1 MKPKSFAIW
10 ANPGKKE
17 VPGLVHEVMLWAKD
31 NNIKLF
37 LPDSLEHLK
46 IASNHSNFY
55 DSNVPPDVDFLLC
68 LGGDG
73 TLIAGVRIFSNPTV
87 PVLGVHIG
95 GLGFLA
101 QITPKELT
109 EKLNM
114 IKNGEST
121 TQERLVLDAQISNSN
136 KSHFAI
142 NDFVVQNEIA
152 YRVTS
157 LSLYIDGKHV
167 SDYKSDGIII
177 STPTGSTAYSLS
189 SGGPIVQPDVFS
201 IIVTPIAPH
210 SLTSRPL
217 VLPAD
222 VDIEFRFN
230 GDSEKELKLISDG
243 QNIENFTNDST
254 VKISQAKH
262 HVKFITFEDYDYY
275 QTLKTK
281 MVWGKRGSYKS
292 RFKYHY
298 RIILQ

>member
-1 MKPKSFAIW
+1 
-10 ANPGKKE
+10 
-17 VPGLVHEVMLWAKD
+17 MLWAKD

-87 PVLGVHIG
+87 SVLGVHIG

-281 MVWGKRGSYKS
+281 MVWGKRGS
-292 RFKYHY
+292 
-298 RIILQ
+298 

>member
-1 MKPKSFAIW
+1 MLTKRAAEKEKQS
-10 ANPGKKE
+10 KKE
-17 VPGLVHEVMLWAKD
+17 VPGLVHEVVLWAK
-31 NNIKLF
+31 NNDIKLF
-37 LPDSLEHLK
+37 LPDSLEHLEV
-46 IASNHSNFY
+46 ASNHSNFY
-55 DSNVPPDVDFLLC
+55 DSSAPPNVDFLLC

-73 TLIAGVRIFSNPTV
+73 TLIAGVRIFSNPAV

-109 EKLNM
+109 EKLDM
-114 IKNGEST
+114 IKDGQST
-121 TQERLVLDAQISNSN
+121 TQERLVLDAQISDSS

-142 NDFVVQNEIA
+142 NDFVVQNETS

-157 LSLYIDGKHV
+157 LSLYIDHKHV

-230 GDSEKELKLISDG
+230 GDSERKLKLISDG
-243 QNIENFTNDST
+243 QNIENFTNNST

-275 QTLKTK
+275 KTLKTK
-281 MVWGKRGSYKS
+281 MVWGKRGS
-292 RFKYHY
+292 
-298 RIILQ
+298 

>member
-55 DSNVPPDVDFLLC
+55 DSNVPPDIDFLLC

-201 IIVTPIAPH
+201 IIVTPISPH

-243 QNIENFTNDST
+243 QNIQNFTNDST

-281 MVWGKRGSYKS
+281 MVWGKRGS
-292 RFKYHY
+292 
-298 RIILQ
+298 

>member
-1 MKPKSFAIW
+1 ITKMKPKSFAIW

-55 DSNVPPDVDFLLC
+55 DSNVPPDIDFLLC

-114 IKNGEST
+114 IKNGQST

-201 IIVTPIAPH
+201 IIVTPISPH

-243 QNIENFTNDST
+243 QNIENFTKDST

-281 MVWGKRGSYKS
+281 MVWGKRGS
-292 RFKYHY
+292 
-298 RIILQ
+298 

>member
-87 PVLGVHIG
+87 SVLGVHIG

-201 IIVTPIAPH
+201 IIVTPISPH

-281 MVWGKRGSYKS
+281 MVWGKRGS
-292 RFKYHY
+292 
-298 RIILQ
+298 

>member
-10 ANPGKKE
+10 ANLGKKE
-17 VPGLVHEVMLWAKD
+17 VPGLVHEVMLWAE
-31 NNIKLF
+31 NNDISLF
-37 LPDSLEHLK
+37 LPNSLEHLE

-55 DSNVPPDVDFLLC
+55 DSTTPPNVDFLLC

-73 TLIAGVRIFSNPTV
+73 TLISGVRIFNEHTV

-109 EKLNM
+109 KKLDM
-114 IKNGEST
+114 IKDDQFT
-121 TQERLVLDAQISNSN
+121 TQERLVLNAKISNNDHSY
-136 KSHFAI
+136 FAI
-142 NDFVVQNEIA
+142 NDFVVQNEA
-152 YRVTS
+152 TYRVTS

-201 IIVTPIAPH
+201 IIVTPISPH

-222 VDIEFRFN
+222 VNIEFRFN
-230 GDSEKELKLISDG
+230 DDSEKELKLIADG
-243 QNIENFTNDST
+243 QNIENFTNNST
-254 VKISQAKH
+254 VTISQAQH
-262 HVKFITFEDYDYY
+262 HLKFITFEDYDYY

-281 MVWGKRGSYKS
+281 MVWGKRG
-292 RFKYHY
+292 
-298 RIILQ
+298 

>member
-10 ANPGKKE
+10 ANPRKKE
-17 VPGLVHEVMLWAKD
+17 VPGLIHEVMLWAE
-31 NNIKLF
+31 NNDITLF
-37 LPDSLEHLK
+37 LPNSLKHLE

-55 DSNVPPDVDFLLC
+55 DSTTPPNVDFLLC

-73 TLIAGVRIFSNPTV
+73 TLIAGVRIFSKPTI

-109 EKLNM
+109 EKLDM
-114 IKNGEST
+114 IKDDDFT
-121 TQERLVLDAQISNSN
+121 TQERLVLNAKISNNDHSY
-136 KSHFAI
+136 FAI
-142 NDFVVQNEIA
+142 NDFVVQNETA

-201 IIVTPIAPH
+201 IVVTPIAPH

-222 VDIEFRFN
+222 VNIEFRFN
-230 GDSEKELKLISDG
+230 GDSEKELKLIADG
-243 QNIENFTNDST
+243 QNIENFTNNST
-254 VKISQAKH
+254 VKIFQAQH
-262 HVKFITFEDYDYY
+262 HLKFITFEDYDYY

-281 MVWGKRGSYKS
+281 MVWGKRGS
-292 RFKYHY
+292 
-298 RIILQ
+298 

>member
-10 ANPGKKE
+10 ANPRKKE
-17 VPGLVHEVMLWAKD
+17 IPGLVHEVVLWAE
-31 NNIKLF
+31 NNDIVLF
-37 LPDSLEHLK
+37 LPNSLEHLE

-55 DSNVPPDVDFLLC
+55 DSTTPPNVDFLLC

-73 TLIAGVRIFSNPTV
+73 TLISGVRIFNEHTV

-109 EKLNM
+109 KKLDM
-114 IKNGEST
+114 IKDDQFT
-121 TQERLVLDAQISNSN
+121 TQERLVLNAKISNNNHSY
-136 KSHFAI
+136 FAI
-142 NDFVVQNEIA
+142 NDFVVQNDIA

-201 IIVTPIAPH
+201 IIVTPISPH

-222 VDIEFRFN
+222 VNIEFRFN
-230 GDSEKELKLISDG
+230 DDSEKELKLIADG
-243 QNIENFTNDST
+243 QNIENFTNNST
-254 VKISQAKH
+254 VTISQAQH
-262 HVKFITFEDYDYY
+262 HLKFITFEDYDYY

-281 MVWGKRGSYKS
+281 MVWGKRG
-292 RFKYHY
+292 
-298 RIILQ
+298 

>member
-10 ANPGKKE
+10 ANPRKKE
-17 VPGLVHEVMLWAKD
+17 VPGLVHEVMLWAG
-31 NNIKLF
+31 NNDITLF
-37 LPDSLEHLK
+37 LPNSLKHLE

-55 DSNVPPDVDFLLC
+55 DSTTPPNVDFLLC

-73 TLIAGVRIFSNPTV
+73 TLIAGVRIFSKPTI

-109 EKLNM
+109 EKLDM
-114 IKNGEST
+114 IKDDDFT
-121 TQERLVLDAQISNSN
+121 TQERLVLNAKISNNDHSY
-136 KSHFAI
+136 FAI
-142 NDFVVQNEIA
+142 NDFVVQNETA

-201 IIVTPIAPH
+201 IVVTPIAPH

-222 VDIEFRFN
+222 VNIEFRFN
-230 GDSEKELKLISDG
+230 GDSEKELKLIADG
-243 QNIENFTNDST
+243 QNIENFTNNST
-254 VKISQAKH
+254 VKIFQAQH
-262 HVKFITFEDYDYY
+262 HLKFITFEDYDYY

-281 MVWGKRGSYKS
+281 MVWGKRGS
-292 RFKYHY
+292 
-298 RIILQ
+298 

>member
-10 ANPGKKE
+10 ANPRKKE

-55 DSNVPPDVDFLLC
+55 DSNVPPDIDFLLC

-201 IIVTPIAPH
+201 IIVTPISPH

-281 MVWGKRGSYKS
+281 MVWGKRGS
-292 RFKYHY
+292 
-298 RIILQ
+298 

>member
-55 DSNVPPDVDFLLC
+55 NSNVPPDIDFLLC

-114 IKNGEST
+114 IKNGQST

-201 IIVTPIAPH
+201 IIVTPISPH

-243 QNIENFTNDST
+243 QNIENFTKDST

-275 QTLKTK
+275 QTLKTN
-281 MVWGKRGSYKS
+281 MVWGKRGS
-292 RFKYHY
+292 
-298 RIILQ
+298 

>member
-55 DSNVPPDVDFLLC
+55 DSNVPPDIDFLLC

-201 IIVTPIAPH
+201 IIVTPISPH

-217 VLPAD
+217 VLPAN

-281 MVWGKRGSYKS
+281 MVWGKRGS
-292 RFKYHY
+292 
-298 RIILQ
+298 

>member
-10 ANPGKKE
+10 ANPRKKE
-17 VPGLVHEVMLWAKD
+17 VPGLIHEVMLWAE
-31 NNIKLF
+31 NNDITLF
-37 LPDSLEHLK
+37 LPNSLKHLE

-55 DSNVPPDVDFLLC
+55 DSTTPPNVDFLLC

-73 TLIAGVRIFSNPTV
+73 TLIAGVRIFSKPTI

-109 EKLNM
+109 EKLDM
-114 IKNGEST
+114 IKDDNFT
-121 TQERLVLDAQISNSN
+121 IQERLVLNAKISNNDHSY
-136 KSHFAI
+136 FAI
-142 NDFVVQNEIA
+142 NDFVVQNETA

-201 IIVTPIAPH
+201 IIVTPISPH

-222 VDIEFRFN
+222 VNIEFRFN

-254 VKISQAKH
+254 VKISQAQH
-262 HVKFITFEDYDYY
+262 HLKFITFEDYDYY

-281 MVWGKRGSYKS
+281 MVWGKRGS
-292 RFKYHY
+292 
-298 RIILQ
+298 

>member
-55 DSNVPPDVDFLLC
+55 DSNVPPDIDFLLC

-114 IKNGEST
+114 IKNGQST

-201 IIVTPIAPH
+201 IIVTPISPH

-243 QNIENFTNDST
+243 QNIENFTKHST

-281 MVWGKRGSYKS
+281 MVWGKRGS
-292 RFKYHY
+292 
-298 RIILQ
+298 

>member
-136 KSHFAI
+136 QSHFAI

-281 MVWGKRGSYKS
+281 MVWGKRGS
-292 RFKYHY
+292 
-298 RIILQ
+298 

>member
-10 ANPGKKE
+10 ANLGKKE
-17 VPGLVHEVMLWAKD
+17 VPGLVHEVMLWAE
-31 NNIKLF
+31 NNDISLF
-37 LPDSLEHLK
+37 LPNSLEHLE

-55 DSNVPPDVDFLLC
+55 DSTTPPNVDFLLC

-73 TLIAGVRIFSNPTV
+73 TLISGVRIFNEHTV

-109 EKLNM
+109 KKLDM
-114 IKNGEST
+114 IKDDQFT
-121 TQERLVLDAQISNSN
+121 TQERLVLNAKISNNDHSY
-136 KSHFAI
+136 FAI
-142 NDFVVQNEIA
+142 NDFVVQNEVA

-201 IIVTPIAPH
+201 IIVTPISPH

-222 VDIEFRFN
+222 VNIEFRFN
-230 GDSEKELKLISDG
+230 DDSEKELKLIADG
-243 QNIENFTNDST
+243 QNIENFTNNST
-254 VKISQAKH
+254 VTISQAQH
-262 HVKFITFEDYDYY
+262 HLKFITFEDYDYY

-281 MVWGKRGSYKS
+281 MVWGKRG
-292 RFKYHY
+292 
-298 RIILQ
+298 

>member
-55 DSNVPPDVDFLLC
+55 DSNVPPDIDFLLC

-201 IIVTPIAPH
+201 IIVTPISPH

-217 VLPAD
+217 VLPAN

-243 QNIENFTNDST
+243 QNIENFTKDST

-281 MVWGKRGSYKS
+281 MVWGKRGS
-292 RFKYHY
+292 
-298 RIILQ
+298 

>member
-10 ANPGKKE
+10 ANPEKKE

-55 DSNVPPDVDFLLC
+55 DSNIPPDVDFLLC

-101 QITPKELT
+101 EITPKELT

-121 TQERLVLDAQISNSN
+121 TQERLVLDAKISNSN

-262 HVKFITFEDYDYY
+262 HVKFITFGDYDYY

-281 MVWGKRGSYKS
+281 MVWGKRGS
-292 RFKYHY
+292 
-298 RIILQ
+298 

>member
-10 ANPGKKE
+10 ANPRKKE
-17 VPGLVHEVMLWAKD
+17 VPGLVHEVMLWAG
-31 NNIKLF
+31 NNDITLF
-37 LPDSLEHLK
+37 LPNSLKHLE

-55 DSNVPPDVDFLLC
+55 DSTTPPNVDFLLC

-73 TLIAGVRIFSNPTV
+73 TLIAGVRIFSKPTI

-109 EKLNM
+109 EKLDM
-114 IKNGEST
+114 IKDDDFT
-121 TQERLVLDAQISNSN
+121 TQERLVLNAKISNNDHSY
-136 KSHFAI
+136 FAI
-142 NDFVVQNEIA
+142 NDFVVQNETA

-201 IIVTPIAPH
+201 IVVTPIAPH

-222 VDIEFRFN
+222 VNIEFRFN
-230 GDSEKELKLISDG
+230 GDSEKELKLIADG
-243 QNIENFTNDST
+243 QNIENLTNNST
-254 VKISQAKH
+254 VTIFQAQH
-262 HVKFITFEDYDYY
+262 HLKFITFEDYDYY

-281 MVWGKRGSYKS
+281 MVWGKRGS
-292 RFKYHY
+292 
-298 RIILQ
+298 

>member
-55 DSNVPPDVDFLLC
+55 NSNVPPDIDFLLC

-201 IIVTPIAPH
+201 IIVTPISPH

-243 QNIENFTNDST
+243 QNIQNFTNDST

-281 MVWGKRGSYKS
+281 MVWGKRGS
-292 RFKYHY
+292 
-298 RIILQ
+298 

>member
-1 MKPKSFAIW
+1 
-10 ANPGKKE
+10 
-17 VPGLVHEVMLWAKD
+17 
-31 NNIKLF
+31 
-37 LPDSLEHLK
+37 
-46 IASNHSNFY
+46 
-55 DSNVPPDVDFLLC
+55 
-68 LGGDG
+68 
-73 TLIAGVRIFSNPTV
+73 V

-114 IKNGEST
+114 IKNGQST

-201 IIVTPIAPH
+201 IIVTPISPH

-281 MVWGKRGSYKS
+281 MVWGKRGS
-292 RFKYHY
+292 
-298 RIILQ
+298 

>member
-87 PVLGVHIG
+87 SVLGVHIG

-114 IKNGEST
+114 IKNGESS

-281 MVWGKRGSYKS
+281 MVWGKRGS
-292 RFKYHY
+292 
-298 RIILQ
+298 

>member
-10 ANPGKKE
+10 ANLGKKE
-17 VPGLVHEVMLWAKD
+17 VPGLVHEVMLWAE
-31 NNIKLF
+31 NNDISLF
-37 LPDSLEHLK
+37 LPNSLEHLE

-55 DSNVPPDVDFLLC
+55 DSTTPPNVDFLLC

-73 TLIAGVRIFSNPTV
+73 TLISGVRIFNEHTV

-109 EKLNM
+109 KKLDM
-114 IKNGEST
+114 IKDDQFT
-121 TQERLVLDAQISNSN
+121 TQERLVLNAKISNNDHSY
-136 KSHFAI
+136 FAI
-142 NDFVVQNEIA
+142 NDFVVQNEVA

-201 IIVTPIAPH
+201 IIVTPISPH

-222 VDIEFRFN
+222 VNIEFRFN
-230 GDSEKELKLISDG
+230 GDSEKELKLIADG
-243 QNIENFTNDST
+243 QNIENFTNNST
-254 VKISQAKH
+254 VTISQAQH
-262 HVKFITFEDYDYY
+262 HLKFITFEDYDYY

-281 MVWGKRGSYKS
+281 MVWGKRGS
-292 RFKYHY
+292 
-298 RIILQ
+298 

>member
-37 LPDSLEHLK
+37 LPDSLGHLK

-157 LSLYIDGKHV
+157 LSLYLDGKHV

-281 MVWGKRGSYKS
+281 MVWGKRGS
-292 RFKYHY
+292 
-298 RIILQ
+298 

>member
-201 IIVTPIAPH
+201 IIVTPISPH

-281 MVWGKRGSYKS
+281 MVWGKRGS
-292 RFKYHY
+292 
-298 RIILQ
+298 

>member
-55 DSNVPPDVDFLLC
+55 DSNVPPDIDFLLC

-101 QITPKELT
+101 QITPKELN

-114 IKNGEST
+114 IKNGQST

-201 IIVTPIAPH
+201 IIVTPISPH

-243 QNIENFTNDST
+243 QNIENFTKDST

-281 MVWGKRGSYKS
+281 MVWGKRGS
-292 RFKYHY
+292 
-298 RIILQ
+298 

>member
-46 IASNHSNFY
+46 IAANHSNFY

-281 MVWGKRGSYKS
+281 MVWGKRGS
-292 RFKYHY
+292 
-298 RIILQ
+298 

>member
-55 DSNVPPDVDFLLC
+55 DPNIPPDVDFLLC

-281 MVWGKRGSYKS
+281 MVWGKRGS
-292 RFKYHY
+292 
-298 RIILQ
+298 

>member
-10 ANPGKKE
+10 ANLGKKA
-17 VPGLVHEVMLWAKD
+17 VPGLVHEVMLWAE
-31 NNIKLF
+31 NNDISLF
-37 LPDSLEHLK
+37 LPNSLEHLE

-55 DSNVPPDVDFLLC
+55 DSTTPPNVDFLLC

-73 TLIAGVRIFSNPTV
+73 TLISGVRIFNEHTV

-109 EKLNM
+109 KKLDM
-114 IKNGEST
+114 IKDDQFT
-121 TQERLVLDAQISNSN
+121 TQERLVLNAKISNNDHSY
-136 KSHFAI
+136 FAI
-142 NDFVVQNEIA
+142 NDFVVQNEVA

-201 IIVTPIAPH
+201 IIVTPISPH

-222 VDIEFRFN
+222 VNIEFRFN
-230 GDSEKELKLISDG
+230 DDSEKELKLIADG
-243 QNIENFTNDST
+243 QNIENFTNNST
-254 VKISQAKH
+254 VTISQAQH
-262 HVKFITFEDYDYY
+262 HLKFITFEDYDYY

-281 MVWGKRGSYKS
+281 MVWGKRG
-292 RFKYHY
+292 
-298 RIILQ
+298 